1 MWMRNLAMALT
12 FVSATALYGCTSRPQ
27 FQAKPEPWRADEEAN
42 CLESGHV
49 RESRFVVGRSALG
62 GPSACG
68 AARPFAM
75 LAAANGQVALKPV
88 ATLRCPMI
96 PAVDRWVQAVVLPAA
111 KRHLRA
117 TVVELKVAASY
128 SCRPRNGIWGAK
140 LSEHGHANALDIS
153 SFVLSDGRIVTLK
166 GGWRGD
172 PAERAF
178 LREVHA
184 GACTIFYTVLG
195 PDADRFH
202 FDHFHLDLAR
212 HGRDGN
218 MRICR

>member
-1 MWMRNLAMALT
+1 MWMRNLCLALT
-12 FVSATALYGCTSRPQ
+12 VVSATALYGCSQRPQ
-27 FQAKPEPWRADEEAN
+27 FVAQHEPWRADEEAN

-68 AARPFAM
+68 AVRPFEM
-75 LAAANGQVALKPV
+75 LAAAGGQVTLKPA

-96 PAVDRWVQAVVLPAA
+96 PAVDRWVQSVVLPAA
-111 KRHLRA
+111 RRHLRD
-117 TVVELKVAASY
+117 TIVELKVAASY

-140 LSEHGHANALDIS
+140 LSEHGHANALDVS
-153 SFVLSDGRIVTLK
+153 GFVLSDGRVVTLK

-178 LREVHA
+178 LREVHS